1 MLSQAK
7 KTSPKS
13 NTLNTST
20 MTKVKAFLIS
30 IAINIVIGFV
40 ATYLYLTNGWVVAE
54 LIAVITVLDTIW
66 LIYNIF
72 KIRKNDNQNDL
83 EQ

>member
-1 MLSQAK
+1 
-7 KTSPKS
+7 
-13 NTLNTST
+13 

-30 IAINIVIGFV
+30 IAINIVIGFA

-66 LIYNIF
+66 LMFNIF

>member
-1 MLSQAK
+1 
-7 KTSPKS
+7 
-13 NTLNTST
+13 